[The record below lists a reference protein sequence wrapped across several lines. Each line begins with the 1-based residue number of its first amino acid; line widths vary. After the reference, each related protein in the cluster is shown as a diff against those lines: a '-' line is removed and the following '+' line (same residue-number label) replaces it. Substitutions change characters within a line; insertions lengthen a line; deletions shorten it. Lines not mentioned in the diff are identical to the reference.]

1 MIYSFKGDVEGL
13 KEGIEILSSR
23 LGFTVSD
30 GGIDVKITKRA
41 GNLEIIS
48 DGNAA
53 EIRYE
58 DKIHFFRALGILF
71 EHKNEKI
78 NIVED
83 VKFKKNGVMIDSSR
97 NGVLKPSSIKK
108 LMENMALMGLNFI
121 MMYTEDTYEVPEYE
135 YFGYM
140 RGRFTYEEMRECDAY
155 AEIFGIEMIPCIQ
168 TLAHLSKALKWQHN
182 LKIRDTEDSLY
193 VGEKDTYTFVK
204 NLLKAAT
211 KPFRSKRVHI
221 GMDEAWSLGLGKY
234 LKENGYKPTADI
246 ILEHFKTVVGICDEL
261 GIEPIMWSD
270 MFFRAGSPTN
280 EYYDVNASFSEDI
293 IKNIP
298 KNVGL
303 IYWDYYHT
311 EKELY
316 SGMIKKHRE
325 LSDYTIFGG
334 GIWVWG
340 NMVVNYKK
348 TLDVSVPALKACIEN
363 NVSEVFACMWGD
375 NSNQTNDFEA
385 LYGMQLYAEMGYG
398 HEPTE
403 EHLAKRFKACTGES
417 AEAFLSLSSLDYFGQ
432 EDYENANPSEYLL
445 WQDILIGLLDSHV
458 DRDDLADIYSKCKA
472 KMKKNAEESKNY
484 KDIFEYAYSLSNVL
498 EIKADL
504 GVRLKRAYDSG
515 NKCELGRI
523 CNETLPELKNRVNE
537 FKNAFRKLWFSYYK
551 VFGYEV
557 IDMRFGALLQRIET
571 AELRISQYLNGEI
584 SVIEELVPE
593 RLPYK
598 LADGQYGEGLNLR
611 TLSHNLYVSAGY
623 CSHGFFD

>member
-1 MIYSFKGDVEGL
+1 MKYSFKGDTEGL
-13 KEGIEILSSR
+13 NEGIEILSSK

-30 GGIDVKITKRA
+30 GGLDVKLTKRA

-48 DGNAA
+48 DGNVA

-58 DKIHFFRALGILF
+58 AKIHFFRALGILH
-71 EHKNEKI
+71 EHQNEKI

-97 NGVLKPSSIKK
+97 NGVLKPASIKK

-121 MMYTEDTYEVPEYE
+121 MLYTEDTYEVPEYE

-140 RGRFTYEEMRECDAY
+140 RGRYTYEEMRECDAY

-168 TLAHLSKALKWQHN
+168 TLAHLSKALKWDHN

-204 NLLKAAT
+204 NLLKAAS

-280 EYYDVNASFSEDI
+280 EYYDTGAAFSEDI
-293 IKNIP
+293 IKNVP

-311 EKELY
+311 DKNLY

-403 EHLAKRFKACTGES
+403 EHLAKRFKACTGEM
-417 AEAFLSLSSLDYFGQ
+417 ADAFLSLSSLDYFGQ
-432 EDYENANPSEYLL
+432 ADYENANPSEYLL

-472 KMKKNAEESKNY
+472 KMKKNAETSENY
-484 KDIFEYAYSLSNVL
+484 KDIFEYAYYLSNVL

-504 GVRLKRAYDSG
+504 GVRIKRAYDSKD
-515 NKCELGRI
+515 KCELGKI

-551 VFGYEV
+551 AFGYEV

-571 AELRISQYLNGEI
+571 AELRINQYLSGEI
-584 SVIEELVPE
+584 SEIEELVPK